1 MSLGMETIFGM
12 AKNRIKIEAFRD
24 SMEQGCQTA
33 LDCLSDF
40 LVAGIRHHGQGNL
53 YKKAFD
59 LGVHSSRA
67 FCP

>member
-1 MSLGMETIFGM
+1 MEAIFGT
-12 AKNRIKIEAFRD
+12 AKNRGRIEAFRD
-24 SMEQGCQTA
+24 SMEQDCQTA

-40 LVAGIRHHGQGNL
+40 LVAVIRHHGQENL

-67 FCP
+67 FCL